1 MRLYLNKEQLEYQHH
16 RWSEDNPVPSASGA
30 SMGASRYC
38 IKARVDPLGPQD
50 EEID

>member
-30 SMGASRYC
+30 SHYLA
-38 IKARVDPLGPQD
+38 D
-50 EEID
+50 ER